1 MLFFFCIEYKKEG
14 TIIEEQEIR
23 LFEELVKLEIPIIFI
38 ITKYPF
44 NPEKKSE
51 NPQIEIV
58 RERGR
63 KKIQE
68 VIKDMITSILEKE
81 GKNIQ
86 YLRDYVQFFFVNLVE
101 NLELENPIFGVDKI
115 ISFFTGSISKDNWD
129 DLEENCKKNN
139 EEECKKICQKNLF
152 LKYYSDFESINTRNK
167 QEALKYLKGLKAG
180 AFFSGWVPG
189 LDIGMEYYYR
199 HLFKKKLKYL
209 YGFDFNEAAK
219 YSNPN
224 NEIEKNFSLA
234 SYDDM
239 DTISKDARKENLKKE
254 KNKIKDEIKK
264 EIKNKGRNFSTLVR
278 GTGQAG
284 GIAVQVGEVASQ
296 FAIVSSIQI
305 ASLALL
311 PVTSIAFGAYSCYNI
326 HKDCHKILDIY
337 EKAFTPLKC
346 TTLYNYIVSF
356 RKVID
361 YLKDISKKI
370 IEENEVEN
378 KNEIII

>member
-1 MLFFFCIEYKKEG
+1 M
-14 TIIEEQEIR
+14 Q
-23 LFEELVKLEIPIIFI
+23 
-38 ITKYPF
+38 
-44 NPEKKSE
+44 
-51 NPQIEIV
+51 
-58 RERGR
+58 
-63 KKIQE
+63 
-68 VIKDMITSILEKE
+68 
-81 GKNIQ
+81 
-86 YLRDYVQFFFVNLVE
+86 
-101 NLELENPIFGVDKI
+101 
-115 ISFFTGSISKDNWD
+115 
-129 DLEENCKKNN
+129 
-139 EEECKKICQKNLF
+139 KICQKNLF

-239 DTISKDARKENLKKE
+239 DTILKDARKENLKKE

-296 FAIVSSIQI
+296 FAIVKSRLQ
-305 ASLALL
+305 
-311 PVTSIAFGAYSCYNI
+311 V
-326 HKDCHKILDIY
+326 
-337 EKAFTPLKC
+337 
-346 TTLYNYIVSF
+346 
-356 RKVID
+356 
-361 YLKDISKKI
+361 
-370 IEENEVEN
+370 
-378 KNEIII
+378 